1 VEGVVAMNP
10 EDFRDDPD
18 AGVEPL
24 DAEDEEAGVA
34 RLDAEDEEAGVEPL
48 DAEQDE
54 DTELEDE
61 WEDEGAP
68 GGGGA

>member
-1 VEGVVAMNP
+1 VEEVVAMSA

-24 DAEDEEAGVA
+24 DAENEQ
-34 RLDAEDEEAGVEPL
+34 AGVEPL
-48 DAEQDE
+48 DVEDEEAGIEPLNPEQDE
-54 DTELEDE
+54 NAELEGE
-61 WEDEGAP
+61 WEDEEAH